1 MEKIRNIFCKD
12 WQHFILKETF
22 LVYPALTNFTQ
33 RKRKTYDAMI
43 YQRFHSLEKCFI
55 AYIQEQQ
62 HEMILSYAKP
72 LNEKIHEYF
81 KYMQKKKKY
90 ASDFSTLS
98 IDDMKT
104 KKKLKSVLLV

>member
-1 MEKIRNIFCKD
+1 
-12 WQHFILKETF
+12 
-22 LVYPALTNFTQ
+22 
-33 RKRKTYDAMI
+33 
-43 YQRFHSLEKCFI
+43 
-55 AYIQEQQ
+55 
-62 HEMILSYAKP
+62 MILSYAKP

-90 ASDFSTLS
+90 ASDFATLS

>member
-1 MEKIRNIFCKD
+1 
-12 WQHFILKETF
+12 
-22 LVYPALTNFTQ
+22 
-33 RKRKTYDAMI
+33 MI
-43 YQRFHSLEKCFI
+43 Q
-55 AYIQEQQ
+55 
-62 HEMILSYAKP
+62 SYAKP
-72 LNEKIHEYF
+72 LNEKINEYF